1 MKNDLDSILPKKAWF
16 TLKEICAF
24 KGLNY
29 RTATNRTYLQPVS
42 DGEVGGRKMFRRKT
56 VLAWLD
62 LSDKDIA
69 EGTAVGREQT

>member
-1 MKNDLDSILPKKAWF
+1 MTNDLDSILPKKAWF

-29 RTATNRTYLQPVS
+29 KTATNKPHLQPAS
-42 DGEVGGRKMFRRKT
+42 FEDVGGRKMFRRKT

-69 EGTAVGREQT
+69 EETAVGCEQT